1 LAEEAEEPQGK
12 APAMCHQ
19 NRSITLCI
27 TAFFQTKK
35 NESTK
40 QILRGCANHL
50 FSKLMVLFA
59 VPDVQDASSNVSQ
72 PNTSSACK
80 LFFGVWHTRIVVQQG
95 LLCAATLSIF

>member
-1 LAEEAEEPQGK
+1 MKVPKKFCVVAQ
-12 APAMCHQ
+12 
-19 NRSITLCI
+19 IT
-27 TAFFQTKK
+27 F
-35 NESTK
+35 
-40 QILRGCANHL
+40 
-50 FSKLMVLFA
+50 FSKVMVLFA